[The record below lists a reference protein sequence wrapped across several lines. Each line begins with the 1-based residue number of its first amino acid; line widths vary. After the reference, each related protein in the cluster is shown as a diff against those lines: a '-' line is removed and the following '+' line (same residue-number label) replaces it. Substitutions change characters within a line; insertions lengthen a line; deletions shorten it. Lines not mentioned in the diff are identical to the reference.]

1 MLAGEHAPVRPI
13 LLGVPLLLFAG
24 DAFAWGLQTHLFYAQ
39 QLLFAVPLLDPALRR
54 AALRFPRLV
63 LAGACLPDLAL
74 AGGALGI
81 PVFRRTHRWSSLRRL
96 AAATCDEE
104 RAVAMGYASHLLTD
118 VVAHNRFVPEHEE
131 RVVDVAQATHALC
144 EWAMDDYLRGWV
156 CAAPGDLLASECRT
170 LAALVAPRWRCEQSL
185 ALRVIDW
192 LAGADRLLR
201 ASRVPRLCRAV
212 LRLFERRYAPRF
224 EAYVRETSVLL
235 AQVGPALDG
244 LQPAGEPEPED
255 AGASWRAARLP
266 LPQTLL

>member
-1 MLAGEHAPVRPI
+1 MKPV
-13 LLGVPLLLFAG
+13 LVSLPLLLFAG
-24 DAFAWGLQTHLFYAQ
+24 DALAWGLQTHLYFAQ
-39 QLLFAVPLLDPALRR
+39 HLLFAIPLLDPELRR

-81 PVFRRTHRWSSLRRL
+81 RVFRRTHRWSSLRRL
-96 AAATCDEE
+96 AAATSDEE

-118 VVAHNRFVPEHEE
+118 VVAHNRFVPEHED
-131 RVVDVAQATHALC
+131 RVLDVAHATHALA

-156 CAAPGDLLASECRT
+156 GAAPGELLAAERGT
-170 LAALVAPRWRCEQSL
+170 LAAIVAPRWRCEEKL

-201 ASRVPRLCRAV
+201 ASRLPRFCRSV
-212 LRLFERRYAPRF
+212 LQLFERRYAPRF

-235 AQVGPALDG
+235 AQVGPALEG

-255 AGASWRAARLP
+255 PGAAWRAGKLA

>member
-1 MLAGEHAPVRPI
+1 MTR
-13 LLGVPLLLFAG
+13 LLLFLPLVLFAG
-24 DAFAWGLQTHLFYAQ
+24 DALAWGLQTHLYFAQ
-39 QLLFAVPLLDPALRR
+39 HLLFAVPLLDPDLRR

-74 AGGALGI
+74 AGAALGI
-81 PVFRRTHRWSSLRRL
+81 PVFRSTHRWSSLRRV

-118 VVAHNRFVPEHEE
+118 VVAHNRFVPEHED
-131 RVVDVAQATHALC
+131 RVLEVAHATHALA
-144 EWAMDDYLRGWV
+144 EWAMDEYLRGWV
-156 CAAPGDLLASECRT
+156 CAAPGELLGAERGT
-170 LAALVAPRWRCEQSL
+170 LAAIVAPRWRCEENV

-201 ASRVPRLCRAV
+201 ASRLPRLCRGL
-212 LRLFERRYAPRF
+212 LRWFDRRYAPRF
-224 EAYVRETSVLL
+224 DAYVRETSALL

-244 LQPAGEPEPED
+244 LQPAGEPEPESP
-255 AGASWRAARLP
+255 GASWRAGKLA

>member
-1 MLAGEHAPVRPI
+1 MKPYLV
-13 LLGVPLLLFAG
+13 LLPLLLFAG
-24 DAFAWGLQTHLFYAQ
+24 DALAWGLQTHLYFAQ
-39 QLLFAVPLLDPALRR
+39 HLLFAVPLLDPELRR

-74 AGGALGI
+74 AGGALRL

-118 VVAHNRFVPEHEE
+118 VVAHNRFVPEHED
-131 RVVDVAQATHALC
+131 RVVDMAHATHALC

-156 CAAPGDLLASECRT
+156 CAAPGELLASQRGT
-170 LAALVAPRWRCEQSL
+170 LAAIIAPRWKCEEAL

-201 ASRVPRLCRAV
+201 ASRLPRACRAV
-212 LRLFERRYAPRF
+212 LRLIERRYLPRF

-235 AQVGPALDG
+235 GQVGPALDG
-244 LQPAGEPEPED
+244 VQPAGEPEPD
-255 AGASWRAARLP
+255 NPGDSWRAGKRP